1 MKSRS
6 GFVSNSS
13 SSSFII
19 IGKKIKQK
27 EVVNYGHVWF
37 VGSEYGEGVDAFEL
51 PREYLRAI
59 ADCDRRIYGEFIAA
73 IKTVSGEGDD
83 RLEEEDLKNMLAF
96 KGADIMAFDKSYYSS
111 IEEDSMDEFFE
122 RYTR

>member
-1 MKSRS
+1 MKARS

-19 IGKKIKQK
+19 IGKKLKQK
-27 EVVNYGHVWF
+27 EVINYGHVWF

-51 PREYLRAI
+51 DKTYLRAI
-59 ADCDRRIYGEFIAA
+59 SDSDKYIYGEFIAA
-73 IKTVSGEGDD
+73 IKTLSGEGDD
-83 RLEEEDLKNMLAF
+83 QLDEEDLKNMLAF
-96 KGADIMAFDKSYYSS
+96 GKVDVMVFNKSYYSTL
-111 IEEDSMDEFFE
+111 ENENLDEFFK